1 MSAQQDAIFV
11 TEDADNVCG
20 LEDCGLAVG
29 VSSKYRCNFTKGC
42 VVASMQHVVSL
53 VCVCTQS
60 HERTHGEIH
69 SSVLL
74 ASG

>member
-29 VSSKYRCNFTKGC
+29 VSSKYRCTSTKGC
-42 VVASMQHVVSL
+42 VVAMQPVSL
-53 VCVCTQS
+53 VCVCIRSPTK
-60 HERTHGEIH
+60 
-69 SSVLL
+69 
-74 ASG
+74 